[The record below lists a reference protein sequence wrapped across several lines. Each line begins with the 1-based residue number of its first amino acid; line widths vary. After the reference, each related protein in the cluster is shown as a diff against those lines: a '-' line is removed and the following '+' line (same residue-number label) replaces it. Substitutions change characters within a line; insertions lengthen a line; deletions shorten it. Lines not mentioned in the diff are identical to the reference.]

1 MRRDRRAE
9 RRSPRPPAPVAAPTA
24 PCEDEP
30 MRHGPTALLLLA
42 LAACTAPPPPST
54 PAPATPRAD
63 RDAPPQSVAP
73 TALAP
78 AQTPTPTAP
87 PTPPPGLDTVRAG
100 AFDNGKMW
108 TFDAPPTSYLA
119 DTYGFAPG
127 DDWYARARLGA
138 LRIPSCSA
146 SLVSPD
152 GLVLTNHH
160 CVRDFVAQVAEDG
173 ENLLDEGFHAA
184 TLADERSMAD
194 FEADQL
200 IDIVDVTREVR
211 AAVDAAVG
219 AEARSAVRD
228 SVTEAVA
235 ARIEGERGGEEAG
248 IEVEVVSLYNGGLH
262 SAYIFRRHT
271 RAALVMAPELGLGFF
286 GGEPDNFTYPRY
298 ALDFAFL
305 RLLDEDG
312 APLSTPDHFQWSRS
326 GVGEGDLVFVIGNP
340 GSTSRLQTVAELEFR
355 RDVEMPALLA
365 FFDSRIEVFE
375 EYIRGREDEPGIDVA
390 RNALF
395 SLLNGRK
402 AYTGML
408 EGLRDPYVIARRG
421 AAQADFQAAIEAS
434 PALRD
439 THLPLFAEMA
449 ELQDSK
455 AEIAAE
461 LRAFAALGVP
471 DYESSLILRTLGSF
485 GYLDARGRGASQE
498 EIDEFVEEIASAPT
512 RPRELDEVLLAARI
526 EDLIGTFGENDPTVT
541 ALLRGSTPRALAASV
556 IGGSVMADSA
566 AAANALAGGTL
577 NPATDPAFAFLQG
590 LLQRFIPLQQTMVF
604 TVGPREEEIAALLGR
619 ARFEVSGTAV
629 PPDATFSLRLADG
642 VVRGF
647 PYNGTVAPA
656 FTTFYGLYDRHY
668 SNPGA
673 EEWAL
678 PARWTDPPEGFDLS
692 TPLNFVSTADIIG
705 GNSGSPVVNREL
717 EVVGLVFDGNIDSL
731 PGDYIYIPDL
741 NRSVAVDARGILEAL
756 EEIYG
761 ADRIVRELTGGR

>member
-1 MRRDRRAE
+1 
-9 RRSPRPPAPVAAPTA
+9 
-24 PCEDEP
+24 

-42 LAACTAPPPPST
+42 VAACTAPPPPAT
-54 PAPATPRAD
+54 PAPAPPPPDAD
-63 RDAPPQSVAP
+63 
-73 TALAP
+73 AP
-78 AQTPTPTAP
+78 AQEVAVTPLDPVPTPTPA
-87 PTPPPGLDTVRAG
+87 TPLPGLDTVRAG

-108 TFDAPPTSYLA
+108 TFDAPPTLYLEE
-119 DTYGFAPG
+119 TYGFAPG

-160 CVRDFVAQVAEDG
+160 CVRDFVAQVAQDG
-173 ENLLDEGFHAA
+173 ENLLDDGFHAA
-184 TLADERSMAD
+184 TLADERGVTD

-219 AEARSAVRD
+219 AEARSAARD

-312 APLSTPDHFQWSRS
+312 TPLSTPDHFQWSRQ
-326 GVGEGDLVFVIGNP
+326 GVGQGDLVFVIGNP

-395 SLLNGRK
+395 SLLNARK

-421 AAQADFQAAIEAS
+421 AAQADFRAAIEAS
-434 PALRD
+434 TALRD

-449 ELQDSK
+449 ELQERK
-455 AEIAAE
+455 AEVAAE
-461 LRAFAALGVP
+461 LRAFAALGAP
-471 DYESSLILRTLGSF
+471 DYESSLVLRTLASF
-485 GYLDARGRGASQE
+485 GYLDARQRGASPE
-498 EIDEFVEEIASAPT
+498 EIDEFVEEVASAPT
-512 RPRELDEVLLAARI
+512 RARELDEPLLAARI
-526 EDLIGTFGENDPTVT
+526 GDLIDAFGEDDPSVT
-541 ALLRGSTPRALAASV
+541 ALLRGRTPLALAASV
-556 IGGSVMADSA
+556 IGGSAMADSA
-566 AAANALAGGTL
+566 AAAAALAGGTL
-577 NPATDPAFAFLQG
+577 NPATDPAFSFLQG

-656 FTTFYGLYDRHY
+656 FTTFYGLYDRHH

-678 PARWTDPPEGFDLS
+678 PPRWTDPPAGLDLS

-741 NRSVAVDARGILEAL
+741 NRSVAVDVRGILEAL